1 MRVNP
6 DQGLQFAQM
15 LVQDEEPLANIN
27 QVMHTNVTASLKRDV
42 LWYCYT
48 PFEIQLHI
56 YLHTFVQ
63 THASAQCG
71 SLHLCYSRCASN
83 AKNSLSQ

>member
-27 QVMHTNVTASLKRDV
+27 QVKHKQSTQQTHIMLLLHMASLLKSAR
-42 LWYCYT
+42 LPWHMHSNS
-48 PFEIQLHI
+48 Q
-56 YLHTFVQ
+56 
-63 THASAQCG
+63 SAQCG